1 MICIENPPNKS
12 HEINSYT
19 TLLDIKP
26 HLIKWNILQ
35 QVGRYYSIKYLQS
48 KLSMVSVWQ
57 LHKFHFIISCSNF
70 GGFYVLALCCPNQK
84 KTEPNINPPLK
95 SRSRRIPSSWLHPFP
110 IAPGDRKKIP
120 EKIACPVVVF
130 REENPY
136 HTIHVTDIFP
146 YMNGWFCRVFMSGKY
161 TFLVPW
167 NAMGNATPTAWCFF
181 LGIQAAEARV
191 LMKAKPFSLK
201 EHRGSFCL
209 RKKGTFE
216 GWIYKI
222 YKSEVHLLAVFYL
235 FQCENWCFSVA
246 RWNST

>member
-1 MICIENPPNKS
+1 MNPTGNIHKHTYTAKKQTPSIKDMICIENPPNKS

-181 LGIQAAEARV
+181 
-191 LMKAKPFSLK
+191 
-201 EHRGSFCL
+201 
-209 RKKGTFE
+209 
-216 GWIYKI
+216 
-222 YKSEVHLLAVFYL
+222 
-235 FQCENWCFSVA
+235 
-246 RWNST
+246 

>member
-1 MICIENPPNKS
+1 MANDSQTRFDMNWSCLACKITLGLFDLYGKCSYIYHPWILLVTYTSNHKHTYTAKKQTPSIKDMICIENPPNKS

-146 YMNGWFCRVFMSGKY
+146 YMNGWFC
-161 TFLVPW
+161 
-167 NAMGNATPTAWCFF
+167 MGFHV
-181 LGIQAAEARV
+181 R
-191 LMKAKPFSLK
+191 
-201 EHRGSFCL
+201 
-209 RKKGTFE
+209 
-216 GWIYKI
+216 
-222 YKSEVHLLAVFYL
+222 
-235 FQCENWCFSVA
+235 
-246 RWNST
+246 